1 MRRVDSLEKTLMLGK
16 FKSRRWGW
24 QSTGWLDG
32 ITNSVYMSLSKLR
45 EMVKDREAWC
55 TVVHVVAKSQPWQGN
70 WVTTNCIFLPLD
82 ALVLCP
88 DPGSASGPLPNTFD
102 LFQSLAIALED
113 FSSYFPHGFTSFCNH
128 WIFLLNLLSTQFSFC
143 PASVCVCVC
152 VSMYVCI
159 RTCVCVGG
167 GKCRVEIWGVR
178 LRFSLWY
185 LRLWNRFLFIK
196 NKFLAGREL
205 DPVHRLHQADLFCFT
220 IYFLKILLQN
230 SKVSWFHIYSHC
242 WVSKAWPLSS

>member
-1 MRRVDSLEKTLMLGK
+1 MRRVDSLEKTLMLGQ

-55 TVVHVVAKSQPWQGN
+55 TVVHGVAKSQTWQGN

-102 LFQSLAIALED
+102 LFQSLAIAFED
-113 FSSYFPHGFTSFCNH
+113 FSSYLPHGFTSFCNH

-152 VSMYVCI
+152 VH
-159 RTCVCVGG
+159 VCVHTYMCMCWWREMQSGNMRG
-167 GKCRVEIWGVR
+167 EVEI
-178 LRFSLWY
+178 
-185 LRLWNRFLFIK
+185 
-196 NKFLAGREL
+196 
-205 DPVHRLHQADLFCFT
+205 
-220 IYFLKILLQN
+220 
-230 SKVSWFHIYSHC
+230 
-242 WVSKAWPLSS
+242 